1 MSLSGSFV
9 GAASSSSPGKFYR
22 LRVDWSATQD
32 VANNTSTINCNFYLE
47 QDSSWSIAIG
57 GRSNSC
63 TIDGT
68 TTGWTS
74 PTVENGGGTT
84 THIGSC
90 SRTVS
95 HNSDGTKSLSIS
107 ATYNTAPLTIAN
119 TAINSITASANV
131 TLDTIARAS
140 TPTVNTSSVAMRDGS
155 VRIYTNRASDSF
167 THAMYYVCGSA
178 SSTIATGVTE
188 YFDWTPPLDLAY
200 QVPSDDEVTVT
211 IYCNTYTDSG
221 TTLVGTKS
229 VSITA
234 TVPTNVTPYAEIL
247 NRGDATAAYVKL
259 GTYVQNVSHL
269 NLHIGNS
276 GTYGSYVTGVG
287 ITLGGKAFSSGA
299 LITGSGNLTLR
310 ITVTDS
316 RGRSSSDEEIISVA
330 PYKEP
335 KLALTA
341 HRCDEDGTANDAGE
355 YAKITV
361 SGSTTQ
367 VNNRNTATCMLT
379 YGGTTVNLG
388 IGVGD
393 FYKELIVEASS
404 EKTMAISATLSDKLK
419 SVPRS
424 MVLSTGYAT
433 MDFLAG
439 GRGIA
444 FGTTATKEGFTCAM
458 DTDFAGH
465 KATGLATPTSAT
477 DVANKEYVDNQLRN
491 RNLLDNSNFRN
502 PINQR
507 EKTEY
512 SGGGYTIDRWCF
524 ANSVGVLTINDGYV
538 SLSSGVG
545 YWKQIVEMT
554 PAELGAYTMSL
565 LTNEG
570 ELYVTRGT
578 PNHAAGVYL
587 ADGSYFYYE
596 TASSTLNIKAIKLEC
611 GTTQTLARKD
621 SDGSWVLVD
630 PPPNRQQE
638 LAKCQ
643 RYFIRLTKPNN
654 PYSSFVGMG
663 SASSESNCFCLCPVP
678 VPMRDIPKVSA
689 SSCELLN
696 NVVGNFYS
704 ISSVSV
710 YGAYANNQVTL
721 TVASSGLVKG
731 NLYYLVCR
739 RNNGYIDLSADL

>member
-22 LRVDWSATQD
+22 LRVDWSAAQD
-32 VANNTSTINCNFYLE
+32 VANNTSTITCNFYLE

-68 TTGWTS
+68 SIGWTS

-95 HNSDGTKSLSIS
+95 HNSDGTKSLTIS
-107 ATYNTAPLTIAN
+107 ATYNTAPLTISN
-119 TAINSITASANV
+119 TAINSITASATV

-155 VRIYTNRASDSF
+155 VTIYTNRASTGF
-167 THAMYYVCGSA
+167 THTLSYAFGGA
-178 SSTIATGVTE
+178 SGTIATGVTDS
-188 YFDWTPPLDLAY
+188 YSWTPPLDLAY
-200 QVPSDDEVTVT
+200 QIPSATQGTLT
-211 IYCNTYTDSG
+211 IYCDTYSG
-221 TTLVGTKS
+221 STLVGTKS

-247 NRGDATAAYVKL
+247 NRGDATAAYVTL

-276 GTYGSYVTGVG
+276 GTYGSWVTGVG

-316 RGRSSSDEEIISVA
+316 RGRSSSDEETISVA
-330 PYKEP
+330 AYKEP
-335 KLALTA
+335 KLTLTA
-341 HRCDEDGTANDAGE
+341 HRCDDDGTANDAGE

-439 GRGIA
+439 GMGVS
-444 FGTTATKEGFTCAM
+444 FGETAVEKGFSCAMPARFKNGLSMKGSTLTDLPLPSANTQAATKGYVDGLIDSAFNEIDAADSAM
-458 DTDFAGH
+458 
-465 KATGLATPTSAT
+465 
-477 DVANKEYVDNQLRN
+477 KEYVDSKITA
-491 RNLLDNSNFRN
+491 LDAEMDDNTYNFTMFNCSKVASNTGS
-502 PINQR
+502 PITGMPYYAILHPDYSVVPGTPISSHIIMLGNDSTQ
-507 EKTEY
+507 
-512 SGGGYTIDRWCF
+512 SGGATPTTSVMLGSMSRSGSIISQILAFSTGYQTVRATI
-524 ANSVGVLTINDGYV
+524 GVWY
-538 SLSSGVG
+538 
-545 YWKQIVEMT
+545 K
-554 PAELGAYTMSL
+554 
-565 LTNEG
+565 
-570 ELYVTRGT
+570 
-578 PNHAAGVYL
+578 
-587 ADGSYFYYE
+587 
-596 TASSTLNIKAIKLEC
+596 
-611 GTTQTLARKD
+611 
-621 SDGSWVLVD
+621 
-630 PPPNRQQE
+630 
-638 LAKCQ
+638 
-643 RYFIRLTKPNN
+643 
-654 PYSSFVGMG
+654 
-663 SASSESNCFCLCPVP
+663 
-678 VPMRDIPKVSA
+678 
-689 SSCELLN
+689 
-696 NVVGNFYS
+696 
-704 ISSVSV
+704 
-710 YGAYANNQVTL
+710 
-721 TVASSGLVKG
+721 
-731 NLYYLVCR
+731 
-739 RNNGYIDLSADL
+739 RNG